1 MHIGIFTDSYLPY
14 TSGVVRSII
23 VFTNELRRR
32 GHRVSIFAPTYGNRK
47 EKEENDIYRFPSLRA
62 PTFKEFALAIP
73 LAPSLSRRLDDLKID
88 LIHVHSPFIMGR
100 VGAYMAKRMGV
111 PLVFTYHT
119 LYEEYVHYFP
129 FIPRLMRHAV
139 RNYTISFGNR
149 CQLVIAP
156 TNPIAEYL
164 REHGVHVPVIT
175 IPTGIELERFQ
186 NLDSTWLRQHL
197 NLPPEKIIL
206 LHVGRL
212 GKEKNMPFLLKSFAM
227 VRREEPT
234 THLVLVGSGP
244 LKEELQNLVSALKIN
259 QSVTFAGQFPF
270 EQMPNVYAGAD
281 LFIFASLTE
290 TQGLV
295 IGEAKAAG
303 LPVVAVKAFGVQD
316 MVKNGEDGFLT
327 PHDINTFA
335 NAVIQLVKDINLRRQ
350 MGRQARQNA
359 IELAASAMAGR
370 LEAQYKSLLAL

>member
-1 MHIGIFTDSYLPY
+1 M
-14 TSGVVRSII
+14 RSII

-100 VGAYMAKRMGV
+100 VGAYMAKKMGV

-186 NLDSTWLRQHL
+186 NLDSTWLRRHL

-212 GKEKNMPFLLKSFAM
+212 GKEKNIPFLLKSFAM
-227 VRREEPT
+227 VLREEPT

-244 LKEELQNLVSALKIN
+244 LKDELQNLVSALKIN
-259 QSVTFAGQFPF
+259 QSVTFAGQFSF

-281 LFIFASLTE
+281 LFIFASITE

-327 PHDINTFA
+327 PHDINAFT
-335 NAVIQLVKDINLRRQ
+335 NAVIQLVKDLNLRRQ

-359 IELAASAMAGR
+359 TELAASAMACR